1 VATLNKNRMKDCGK
15 LLKEYVQKDI
25 STINPTKLMF
35 QGIGNNDVYNITAP
49 FVDGGFNLIGGRVES
64 RDSEHSQ
71 VIFFAELNGQ
81 WMPHASAPVF
91 TMQDPFYTRIGGE
104 LILGGVETYPHPTL
118 ANSLTY
124 RTVFYKGR
132 CITELKHF
140 FTGPGGMKDLR
151 LVELEDGSI
160 GIFTRPQGEK
170 GGRGKIGFTC
180 IATLDLLTIE
190 VIENSPLLAEQFTET
205 EWGGANEA
213 HLLSNG
219 LIGILGHIA
228 CFDELGDRHYYPM
241 VFSLNP
247 ITGEYSEIE
256 LIARRSRFLPG
267 PAKRMD
273 LVDVVFS
280 GGLIRNKDQTADLY
294 TGISDAEA
302 HRITIPDPFIKFEK
316 LGASLN
322 ESLSL

>member
-1 VATLNKNRMKDCGK
+1 MATLNKNRVKDCGI
-15 LLKEYVQKDI
+15 LLEEYIQKDI
-25 STINPTKLMF
+25 STMNPTRLNF

-49 FVDGGFNLIGGRVES
+49 FEEGGLNLIGGRVES
-64 RDSEHSQ
+64 RDSEQSQ
-71 VIFFAELNGQ
+71 VIFFTELNGQ
-81 WMPHASAPVF
+81 WVPHAAAPVL
-91 TMQDPFYTRIGGE
+91 TLQDPFYTRIGGE
-104 LILGGVETYPHPTL
+104 LILGGVEIFPHPIIE
-118 ANSLTY
+118 NSLSY

-132 CITELKHF
+132 CITELKRF

-160 GIFTRPQGEK
+160 GIFTRPQGII

-180 IATLDLLTIE
+180 IASLDNLSIE
-190 VIENSPLLAEQFTET
+190 VIENTPILSEQFTDT
-205 EWGGANEA
+205 EWGGVNEA

-228 CFDELGDRHYYPM
+228 CFDEQGDRHYYPM

-256 LIARRSRFLPG
+256 LIACRSCFLPG
-267 PAKRMD
+267 PAKRTD

-280 GGLIRNKDQTADLY
+280 GGLIRNNDQTADLY

-302 HRITIPDPFIKFEK
+302 HRITILDPFIKFEK